1 MENKIKILFID
12 DEEIVLSSC
21 RRILRREPY
30 EIDTALS
37 GEEGLKKARENKFDI
52 VITDLMMPGINGI
65 EVLETLKKEMPGL
78 TVIIFTGYATVD
90 SARKALKSGAFDY
103 IPKPFT
109 NEELKEIIKNAIKA
123 RESDPNAGMLDLMA
137 IVSHDLRSPISSV
150 HTTAEVLFKGYFGN
164 LEPEQKKRVEAI
176 LQNCQYLEDIIRCYI
191 DLSKMGIDN
200 IESFKEK
207 TDLVNAIIKPAMSLP
222 EYDIELKKMRI
233 TADYT
238 AKPVINCD
246 PNLIKIVVT
255 NLINNAIKYGK
266 EGTEIKVS
274 VFEDKGS
281 AVFSVYNEGVGMSQD
296 DIENKLFKKFSRLK
310 QKGTEGIKGSGLG
323 LYICKTIIEKHQGK
337 IWAESKE
344 GNWVRFSFSLP
355 MG

>member
-1 MENKIKILFID
+1 MEKTVKILFID
-12 DEEIVLSSC
+12 DEEIVLASC
-21 RRILRREPY
+21 RRILKREPY
-30 EIDTALS
+30 EIATALS
-37 GEEGLKKARENKFDI
+37 GEEGLKKAREDYFDI
-52 VITDLMMPGINGI
+52 VITDLMMPGMNGM
-65 EVLETLKKEMPGL
+65 EVLENLKKERPGT

-90 SARKALKSGAFDY
+90 SARNALKAGAFDY

-109 NEELKEIIKNAIKA
+109 NEELREVIKNAIKA
-123 RESDPNAGMLDLMA
+123 RESDPNSGMLDLMA

-176 LQNCQYLEDIIRCYI
+176 LNNCQYLEDIIRCYI
-191 DLSKMGIDN
+191 DLSKMGIDD

-207 TDLVNAIIKPAMSLP
+207 TNLVNAIVKPALTLP
-222 EYDIELKKMRI
+222 EYDIEMKKMRI
-233 TADYT
+233 SADYR
-238 AKPVINCD
+238 ANPEINCD

-266 EGTEIKVS
+266 DGTEIKVG
-274 VFEDKGS
+274 VYEDGGDS
-281 AVFSVYNEGVGMSQD
+281 VFSVYNEGVGISKN
-296 DIENKLFKKFSRLK
+296 DIENKLFKKFGRLK

-337 IWAESKE
+337 IWAESEE
-344 GNWVRFSFSLP
+344 GKWVRFSFSLP
-355 MG
+355 KG